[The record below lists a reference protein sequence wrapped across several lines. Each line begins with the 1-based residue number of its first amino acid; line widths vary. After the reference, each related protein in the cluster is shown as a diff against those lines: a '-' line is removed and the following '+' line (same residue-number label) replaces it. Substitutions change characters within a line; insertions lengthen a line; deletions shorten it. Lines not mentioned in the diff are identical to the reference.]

1 MQLEKVKNSQIY
13 SETRFSVQ
21 LNSVCWERRLI
32 NLQCVTFTN
41 HCALLNSHSKS
52 MPRFLPMPLNDMAL
66 IMKWAVKL
74 S

>member
-13 SETRFSVQ
+13 SETRFS
-21 LNSVCWERRLI
+21 SMFGKEFI